1 MQQNI
6 IYVGLDV
13 DDTQY
18 HGSALD
24 KKTGEVITF
33 KCRPTLKGPLNKRN
47 PALFRTHYPTI
58 RPRPVWR
65 ASPPHDACYSV
76 RTHHGNGSG

>member
-24 KKTGEVITF
+24 KKTLACAPLGLTVNGTRVVAWFPAYAGMTSYGIL
-33 KCRPTLKGPLNKRN
+33 PTDLSEN
-47 PALFRTHYPTI
+47 PKM
-58 RPRPVWR
+58 PVLQ
-65 ASPPHDACYSV
+65 V
-76 RTHHGNGSG
+76 F

>member
-1 MQQNI
+1 MKQNI

-24 KKTGEVITF
+24 KNTGEVITF
-33 KCRPTLKGPLNKRN
+33 KCRPTLKGLSNQLDRRGGPLS
-47 PALFRTHYPTI
+47 FI
-58 RPRPVWR
+58 RE
-65 ASPPHDACYSV
+65 
-76 RTHHGNGSG
+76 